1 MQELNKIM
9 DFQQLSK
16 YPDFTRA
23 GIEIDDE
30 GPSTLRQQLFNK
42 GYVCKDA
49 YKQPSEQHMPIYYVG
64 DSNRYKIHQ

>member
-1 MQELNKIM
+1 MMNELNKIM

-30 GPSTLRQQLFNK
+30 APSTLR
-42 GYVCKDA
+42 
-49 YKQPSEQHMPIYYVG
+49 
-64 DSNRYKIHQ
+64 